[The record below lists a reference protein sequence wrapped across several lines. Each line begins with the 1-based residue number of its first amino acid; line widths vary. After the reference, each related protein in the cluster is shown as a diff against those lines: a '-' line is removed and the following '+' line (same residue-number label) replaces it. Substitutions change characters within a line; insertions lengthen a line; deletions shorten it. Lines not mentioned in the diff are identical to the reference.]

1 LFSYYIAAVYFRQTA
16 VCLLLSVSITQALNT
31 ALPYLFQLEKKK
43 KTSLSTYLG
52 HKSELKMNFLF
63 FKTNRALLLVY
74 LVVSNSWSFVLKH
87 KARLWAVY
95 ETWTLHFV
103 SEMLFHSRWTEL
115 KGNT

>member
-1 LFSYYIAAVYFRQTA
+1 MPASK
-16 VCLLLSVSITQALNT
+16 CLHYASSEHSSAIFVPAG
-31 ALPYLFQLEKKK
+31 KKK
-43 KTSLSTYLG
+43 KNSLSTYLG